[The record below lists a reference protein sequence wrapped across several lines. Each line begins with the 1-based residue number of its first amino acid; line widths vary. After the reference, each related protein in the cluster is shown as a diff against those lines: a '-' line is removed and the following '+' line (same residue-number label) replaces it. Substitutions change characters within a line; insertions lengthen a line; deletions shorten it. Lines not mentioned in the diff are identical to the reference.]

1 MKTTIRPLATADDYQ
16 RCIDLQRQTWGADF
30 RDCVP
35 PAILMI
41 SQKMSGVATGAFDTT
56 GALVGFVYGLTGWM
70 NGELCH
76 WSHMLAVAERHRDQ
90 GIGRDLKIF
99 QRSML
104 DSHNVVA
111 MYWTYDPLV
120 ARNAHLN
127 LSTLG
132 AQVTEYVP
140 DMYGVDPGST
150 TDRIIGSDRFVV
162 RWPLQTDSRTV
173 GQSDGAADGQ
183 TGEWGL
189 AAPTVLRCDESHSQ
203 VPVREPA
210 TDDSIIRL
218 EIPFDI
224 QSLKEAVPDVAR
236 EWRAATREIFQSYL
250 AGGYRV
256 AGFQR
261 PGDAGAPYYV
271 LTRETPS
278 GSVA

>member
-1 MKTTIRPLATADDYQ
+1 
-16 RCIDLQRQTWGADF
+16 
-30 RDCVP
+30 
-35 PAILMI
+35 MI

-104 DSHNVVA
+104 DSQNVVA
-111 MYWTYDPLV
+111 IYWTYDPLV

-127 LSTLG
+127 LSKLG

-162 RWPLQTDSRTV
+162 RWPLRSEGPKDGKTV
-173 GQSDGAADGQ
+173 GRADRQ

-189 AAPTVLRCDESHSQ
+189 AAPTVLRCDDSHGQ
-203 VPVREPA
+203 APVLEPA
-210 TDDSIIRL
+210 TDDSIVRV
-218 EIPFDI
+218 EIPPDI
-224 QSLKEAVPDVAR
+224 QSLKDAVPDAAR
-236 EWRAATREIFQSYL
+236 EWRAATRKIFQSYL

-261 PGDAGAPYYV
+261 PGDAGASYYV

-278 GSVA
+278 GSAA